1 MRYHYVKRKP
11 PVKVYTNDS
20 YSRFSVDVKNPAFVD
35 SSQQQ
40 KAISGS
46 SSSDSF

>member
-1 MRYHYVKRKP
+1 MTH
-11 PVKVYTNDS
+11 T
-20 YSRFSVDVKNPAFVD
+20 VDVKNPAFVD

-46 SSSDSF
+46 SSSD